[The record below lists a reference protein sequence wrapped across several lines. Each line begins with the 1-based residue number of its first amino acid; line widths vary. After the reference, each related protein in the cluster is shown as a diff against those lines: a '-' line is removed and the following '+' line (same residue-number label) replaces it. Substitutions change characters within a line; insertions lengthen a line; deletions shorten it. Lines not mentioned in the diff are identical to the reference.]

1 MTDDADSDDFVV
13 QLLRENRRLKLELRR
28 LEAIASSRWWRLH
41 PRLNL
46 QRALARLRGTH
57 DPPPAAPPPP
67 RPGESSPIAP
77 SLGDDI
83 GERFRR
89 DVVGRGTFSQDWFT
103 GHIGHWEPTMTALEG
118 RAARML
124 EIGAFEGLSTC
135 YALWRLTD
143 ANVTAVDTFAGSAE
157 LRARNLLP
165 EAPLETI
172 FDANVA
178 SVDASRV
185 RKLVGD
191 SKHVLV
197 DLRAEGA
204 RFDFVYVDGSHL
216 ALDVLVD
223 AALSWSLLA
232 IDGFLVFDDYGW
244 SALGVDPLLG
254 PRAAIE
260 AFLTLV
266 DGKYAVVSEGSQ
278 LALRKT
284 SV

>member
-1 MTDDADSDDFVV
+1 MTFDPDSDDVVV
-13 QLLRENRRLKLELRR
+13 QLLRENRRLRTELRR

-46 QRALARLRGTH
+46 QRVLAALLGARN
-57 DPPPAAPPPP
+57 PPAA
-67 RPGESSPIAP
+67 AP
-77 SLGDDI
+77 SPPTLRESPALAPAVGDDI

-89 DVVGRGTFSQDWFT
+89 DVVAHGRFTQDWFT
-103 GHIGHWEPTMTALEG
+103 GHIATWEPMTAALEG
-118 RAARML
+118 RQARVL
-124 EIGAFEGLSTC
+124 EIGAFEGLSAC
-135 YALWRLTD
+135 FVLWRLPD

-165 EAPLETI
+165 DDLEVR
-172 FDANVA
+172 FDVNVA

-191 SKHVLV
+191 STHMLL
-197 DLRAEGA
+197 DLHAEGA
-204 RFDFVYVDGSHL
+204 RFDFVYIDGSHL

-232 IDGFLVFDDYGW
+232 TGGFLVFDDYGW

-254 PRAAIE
+254 PRAAVD

-266 DGKYAVVSEGSQ
+266 DGKYELISQ
-278 LALRKT
+278 GTQMALRKT

>member
-1 MTDDADSDDFVV
+1 MTDDADSDDLVV
-13 QLLRENRRLKLELRR
+13 QLVRENRRLKTELRR
-28 LEAIASSRWWRLH
+28 FEAIAASRWWRLH

-46 QRALARLRGTH
+46 QMLLASFRGAR
-57 DPPPAAPPPP
+57 DPPPAAPSVPTP
-67 RPGESSPIAP
+67 RESTALAPGV
-77 SLGDDI
+77 GDDI

-89 DVVGRGTFSQDWFT
+89 DVVARGTFSQDWFT
-103 GHIGHWEPTMTALEG
+103 GHVATWEPMTAALEG
-118 RAARML
+118 SEARVL
-124 EIGAFEGLSTC
+124 EIGAFEGLSAC
-135 YALWRLTD
+135 YVLWRLPD

-165 EAPLETI
+165 DDLEMR

-191 SKHVLV
+191 SKHMLL
-197 DLRAEGA
+197 DLHAEGA

-223 AALSWSLLA
+223 AALSWSLLT

-244 SALGVDPLLG
+244 SALGADPLLG
-254 PRAAIE
+254 PRAAID

-266 DGKYAVVSEGSQ
+266 DGKYELVSEGTQ

>member
-1 MTDDADSDDFVV
+1 VTDDADSDDFVV

-57 DPPPAAPPPP
+57 D
-67 RPGESSPIAP
+67 
-77 SLGDDI
+77 
-83 GERFRR
+83 F
-89 DVVGRGTFSQDWFT
+89 
-103 GHIGHWEPTMTALEG
+103 
-118 RAARML
+118 
-124 EIGAFEGLSTC
+124 
-135 YALWRLTD
+135 
-143 ANVTAVDTFAGSAE
+143 
-157 LRARNLLP
+157 
-165 EAPLETI
+165 
-172 FDANVA
+172 
-178 SVDASRV
+178 
-185 RKLVGD
+185 
-191 SKHVLV
+191 
-197 DLRAEGA
+197 
-204 RFDFVYVDGSHL
+204 
-216 ALDVLVD
+216 VD